1 MRRTSQTRGPVADFE
16 VGDKKSQGISGS
28 DFAGIGVQFA
38 VVLLGGLFLGQW
50 LDKRFGTSPVLTIG
64 CLFVG
69 AAAAFYS
76 MYRKLMA
83 ANAAED
89 AARNARKGK

>member
-1 MRRTSQTRGPVADFE
+1 MADFGVE
-16 VGDKKSQGISGS
+16 RGKSKGISGS

-38 VVLLGGLFLGQW
+38 VVMLGGLFLGQW
-50 LDKRFGTSPVLTIG
+50 LDKKFGTSPALTII

-69 AAAAFYS
+69 AGAAFYS

-89 AARNARKGK
+89 AARKKK